1 MNPSSEIDA
10 IHNQVITASEVV
22 DHLDPHPVPH
32 PPKHS
37 SPHTRS
43 TQRTLGGAEEMCEF
57 DVLTPYDQN
66 QIDCGEISMPSN
78 IGGLTV
84 PFSQT
89 RGSVYNREAYPIDDN
104 VFGDYDLFHRP
115 GRHDVASPFPFRRQP
130 TLIPSLEPL
139 IADVGLAKSR
149 LESQNLEYFSFPNS
163 KGTVI
168 DYQDALLVP
177 HGVNLDT
184 IPKLLDRFIFLSATY
199 SIEHPY
205 TTFYFAFLVGIQRL
219 AILTLGVLKT
229 SYNPK
234 IGFRLVIH
242 PCHPKARLKHVC
254 ITLNLYPEEQGP
266 MSCSPMI
273 KAIYPLDGK
282 IHETGERTS
291 VQIMRGNSAGVQL
304 GIDPVSNTLS
314 ITMNEDNSLRVGVA
328 PSLYFAALLELP
340 SSASKAFRAHLQVA
354 SQSRKEHPF
363 QVWCSP
369 KTWRLDYDGQT
380 ELGQV
385 DLAV

>member
-1 MNPSSEIDA
+1 MNPSSETDA
-10 IHNQVITASEVV
+10 IHNQVLTASELV

-37 SPHTRS
+37 SPLTRS
-43 TQRTLGGAEEMCEF
+43 TQRTLGGAEETCEF

-149 LESQNLEYFSFPNS
+149 LLITKTHCLYPMESALIPFPS
-163 KGTVI
+163 C
-168 DYQDALLVP
+168 L
-177 HGVNLDT
+177 
-184 IPKLLDRFIFLSATY
+184 
-199 SIEHPY
+199 
-205 TTFYFAFLVGIQRL
+205 
-219 AILTLGVLKT
+219 
-229 SYNPK
+229 

-291 VQIMRGNSAGVQL
+291 VQIMRENSAGVQL
-304 GIDPVSNTLS
+304 GIDPYGAATLTHAHSVTQASYTVPYVLTSGVYSNTLS